1 MLDRLTLDQLRVL
14 VAVAETGSFSAA
26 ARRLGRVQSA
36 ISQTVQSLETALGI
50 PVFER
55 AGKTPKLSDAGR
67 VILDDARHL
76 LRGADTLR
84 ARAESIA
91 AEVEPEL
98 TLAIDAIFPN
108 DILMASLQA
117 LSAAHPCLP
126 VTLYTEALG
135 AAEQRLRDGAARLGI
150 CSLLPTGGARD
161 LEVEFLAAIP
171 LVPVVAAAHPLAA
184 EPGPLTRDVLEGH
197 VQLIL
202 TDRSSLTAGM
212 SGGVISRRIWRFV
225 DLGSRLDYLLAGF
238 GWGSMPQHMVA
249 EHLDAG
255 RLKRLDLKENNGRLV
270 SIPLHIVHERG
281 RAPGR
286 AGRWLLDDL
295 RKRLPHGEDEAILL
309 PRRDSSDA
317 VAPTAPS
324 RAPER
329 TRSRKRSTGVPS
341 TAKRERVR
349 VRVCDSGPRA
359 TP

>member
-36 ISQTVQSLETALGI
+36 ISQTVQSLESALGI
-50 PVFER
+50 AVFER

-91 AEVEPEL
+91 ADVEPEL
-98 TLAIDAIFPN
+98 TLAIDAIFPST
-108 DILMASLQA
+108 ILMASLKA

-150 CSLLPTGGARD
+150 YSLMPGGSRG
-161 LEVEFLAAIP
+161 LETEFLAAIP
-171 LVPVVAAAHPLAA
+171 LVPVVAADHPLAA
-184 EPGPLTRDVLEGH
+184 EPGPLARDQLEAH

-202 TDRSSLTAGM
+202 TDRSALSAGL
-212 SGGVISRRIWRFV
+212 SGGVVSRRIWRFV

-238 GWGSMPQHMVA
+238 GWGNMPAHLVE
-249 EHLDAG
+249 EHIAAG
-255 RLKRLDLKENNGRLV
+255 RLKLLDLKENNGRLV
-270 SIPLHIVHERG
+270 SLPIHVVHERG
-281 RAPGR
+281 RPPGR

-295 RKRLPHGEDEAILL
+295 RQRLPRGEDDAILL
-309 PRRDSSDA
+309 PPQETPDA
-317 VAPTAPS
+317 VTPTAPS
-324 RAPER
+324 RSPEKKLDR
-329 TRSRKRSTGVPS
+329 EAFKRRPLYRG
-341 TAKRERVR
+341 AGE
-349 VRVCDSGPRA
+349 G
-359 TP
+359 

>member
-36 ISQTVQSLETALGI
+36 VSQAVQSLESALGI
-50 PVFER
+50 AVFER
-55 AGKTPKLSDAGR
+55 TGKTPTLSDAGR

-91 AEVEPEL
+91 ADVEPEL
-98 TLAIDAIFPN
+98 TLAIDAIFPSA
-108 DILMASLQA
+108 ILMASLRA

-150 CSLLPTGGARD
+150 YSLMPGGSRG
-161 LEVEFLAAIP
+161 LETEFLAAIP
-171 LVPVVAAAHPLAA
+171 LVPVVAAGHPLAA
-184 EPGPLTRDVLEGH
+184 EPDPLARDVLETH

-202 TDRSSLTAGM
+202 TDRSALSAGL
-212 SGGVISRRIWRFV
+212 SGGVVSRRIWRFV

-238 GWGSMPQHMVA
+238 GWGNMPAHLVE
-249 EHLDAG
+249 EHIAAG
-255 RLKRLDLKENNGRLV
+255 RLKRLDLKENSGRLV
-270 SIPLHIVHERG
+270 SIPIHIVHERG
-281 RAPGR
+281 RPPGR

-295 RKRLPHGEDEAILL
+295 RQRLPRGDDSILL
-309 PRRDSSDA
+309 PQLDTAEPPSLPPASDRA
-317 VAPTAPS
+317 TVSPLPRSGRGDTTCAPARS
-324 RAPER
+324 GSKRGR
-329 TRSRKRSTGVPS
+329 TR
-341 TAKRERVR
+341 
-349 VRVCDSGPRA
+349 
-359 TP
+359 

>member
-36 ISQTVQSLETALGI
+36 ISQTVQSLESALGI
-50 PVFER
+50 AVFER

-84 ARAESIA
+84 ARAASIA
-91 AEVEPEL
+91 ADVEPEL

-108 DILMASLQA
+108 AILMASLKA

-150 CSLLPTGGARD
+150 YSLMPGGARG
-161 LEVEFLAAIP
+161 LETEFLAAIP

-184 EPGPLTRDVLEGH
+184 ETDPLTRDVLEGH

-202 TDRSSLTAGM
+202 TDRSSLSAGL
-212 SGGVISRRIWRFV
+212 SGGVVSRRIWRFV

-238 GWGSMPQHMVA
+238 GWGSMPHHMVA
-249 EHLDAG
+249 EHIAAG
-255 RLKRLDLKENNGRLV
+255 RLKRLELKENNGRLV

-281 RAPGR
+281 RPPGH

-295 RKRLPHGEDEAILL
+295 RKRLPRGEDAAIL
-309 PRRDSSDA
+309 PPTQETSDT
-317 VAPTAPS
+317 VAPSAPS
-324 RAPER
+324 RPPER
-329 TRSRKRSTGVPS
+329 LDRGSAQPVSPLPRSGRGL
-341 TAKRERVR
+341 
-349 VRVCDSGPRA
+349 G
-359 TP
+359 

>member
-36 ISQTVQSLETALGI
+36 ISQTVQSLESALGI
-50 PVFER
+50 AVFER

-91 AEVEPEL
+91 ADVEPEL
-98 TLAIDAIFPN
+98 TLAIDAIFPSA
-108 DILMASLQA
+108 ILMASLKA

-150 CSLLPTGGARD
+150 YSLMPTGARD
-161 LEVEFLAAIP
+161 LETEFLAAIP
-171 LVPVVAAAHPLAA
+171 LVPVVATDHPLAA
-184 EPGPLTRDVLEGH
+184 EPGPLARDVLEGH

-202 TDRSSLTAGM
+202 TDRSALSAGL
-212 SGGVISRRIWRFV
+212 SGGVVSRRIWRFV

-238 GWGSMPQHMVA
+238 GWGNMPV
-249 EHLDAG
+249 HLVEAHIAAG
-255 RLKRLDLKENNGRLV
+255 RLQRLDLKENNGRLV

-281 RAPGR
+281 RPPGR
-286 AGRWLLDDL
+286 AGRWLLEDL
-295 RKRLPHGEDEAILL
+295 RKRLPRGEGEAILA
-309 PRRDSSDA
+309 PPIETSEP
-317 VAPTAPS
+317 APT
-324 RAPER
+324 
-329 TRSRKRSTGVPS
+329 TRNAARSTP
-341 TAKRERVR
+341 TFR
-349 VRVCDSGPRA
+349 D
-359 TP
+359 